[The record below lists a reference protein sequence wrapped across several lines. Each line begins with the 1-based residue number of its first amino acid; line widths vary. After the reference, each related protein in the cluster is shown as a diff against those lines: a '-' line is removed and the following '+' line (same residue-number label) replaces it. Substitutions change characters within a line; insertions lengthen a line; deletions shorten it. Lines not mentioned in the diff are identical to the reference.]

1 METYSPGKAKDFLDE
16 IAANLKAYGYQTRV
30 VTTLGTPVEG
40 ILQEAKA
47 LNPDLIL
54 ADPVDVAASPAWCS
68 AACHMRCC
76 TKGPIHS

>member
-1 METYSPGKAKDFLDE
+1 METYSLGKAKDFLDE

-30 VTTLGTPVEG
+30 ATTLGTPVEG

-54 ADPVDVAASPAWCS
+54 ADPVDVAALPVWFLAPCP
-68 AACHMRCC
+68 MRCC
-76 TKGPIHS
+76 TKGLTHS